1 MVSLLCHTSSY
12 EELEIAPH
20 LSTYF
25 SNHFF
30 PVFCTIFMATN
41 SGFWHTLLRRE
52 ENYEVPVPAQMAS
65 EAMLGQHGLLSDTP
79 RQLYCLIEG
88 ESPIFSVEVPGNV
101 SMDYVKE
108 LVHKDGIGTKR
119 AILPKDLVLLKVS
132 RTLEFSKNIAAHFL
146 LFIRST

>member
-12 EELEIAPH
+12 EEIAPH
-20 LSTYF
+20 LSTHF

-30 PVFCTIFMATN
+30 SVFCTIFMATN
-41 SGFWHTLLRRE
+41 PHTLLRRE
-52 ENYEVPVPAQMAS
+52 ENHEVPVPAQMAS
-65 EAMLGQHGLLSDTP
+65 EAMLGQHGLSGDTP

-108 LVHKDGIGTKR
+108 LVHKYGIGTKR

-132 RTLEFSKNIAAHFL
+132 RTLEFSKNVAAHFL